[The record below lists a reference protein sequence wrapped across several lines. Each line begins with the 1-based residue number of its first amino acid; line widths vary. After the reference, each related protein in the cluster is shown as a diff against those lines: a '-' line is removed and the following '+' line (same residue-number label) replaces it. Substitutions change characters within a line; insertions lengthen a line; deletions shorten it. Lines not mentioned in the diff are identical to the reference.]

1 MNYDKILT
9 QRLIELFDKY
19 LGTGNIGT
27 ILKKSVDNV
36 KKADMI
42 VPVLGMQGMG
52 KSTLINGLLKENILP
67 NDADETTCVPV
78 EIKYG
83 IDEKADVYFKSS
95 KEKEIVYTREELNT
109 YVDNVCNPGNEK
121 NVDRIVLYRKC
132 DLLKDGLVL
141 VDLPGVGSLTKANE
155 ETTTRYIKNLTT
167 AIFVIP
173 TVPTIR
179 KKEAIFIKGVWSQ
192 FPVATFVQN
201 DWGETAQEIA
211 DSLEYNQMRL
221 KQISEEIKTPF
232 NENII
237 VVNAYKAITGALQ
250 NDTKKIEESNIG
262 KLVSHIEC
270 LAQKWQNNMESNIN
284 SKIKSCLESTSQEI
298 SKLIAQANLTKE
310 ESRKERQ
317 KEYDDF
323 VALST
328 EKIDELESAKRE
340 FRSKIESEMNSLKKL
355 AGETAGELRKNLY
368 KSIDNGVFDGEL
380 LDEEFKMLQES
391 SSSNFFDEAIGKLN
405 QLKFTFMEKLEE
417 MSNVKELENDLKL
430 EGEKV
435 NKKEKNKYERYF
447 GNLGAVG
454 GNAGGAWLGAKIGAV
469 IGSGFPGIG
478 TAIGAVV
485 GSFIGFFAG
494 SYIKK
499 KIQAKRAA
507 ETKNAVDPFI
517 DKFEESLK
525 RMISTKKEE
534 LSKQVQTIIDDII
547 ERLNDESVSL
557 RNKISIEPND
567 DDLQLYRDDLNYLQ
581 ALERDL

>member
-1 MNYDKILT
+1 MNYDKILAP
-9 QRLIELFDKY
+9 RLIELFDKY

-27 ILKKSVDNV
+27 ILKKSVDNI
-36 KKADMI
+36 KKSDMI

-83 IDEKADVYFKSS
+83 IDEKAEVYFKSS

-109 YVDNVCNPGNEK
+109 YVDNVCNPGNVK

-132 DLLKDGLVL
+132 DLLKNGLVL

-237 VVNAYKAITGALQ
+237 VVNAYKAITGALL
-250 NDTKKIEESNIG
+250 NDSKKIEESNIG

-270 LAQKWQNNMESNIN
+270 LAKEWQNNMESNIN

-298 SKLIAQANLTKE
+298 SKLITQANLSKE

-317 KEYDDF
+317 KEYDEF

-328 EKIDELESAKRE
+328 TKIDELESAKRE
-340 FRSKIESEMNSLKKL
+340 FRSKVESEMNSLKKL
-355 AGETAGELRKNLY
+355 AGESAGELRKNLY

-435 NKKEKNKYERYF
+435 NKREKNKYERYLDNI
-447 GNLGAVG
+447 GIM
-454 GNAGGAWLGAKIGAV
+454 GGASAGAKIGAL
-469 IGSGFPGIG
+469 IGSGVPVIG

-485 GSFIGFFAG
+485 GSIIGFYAG

-525 RMISTKKEE
+525 RMILTKKEE

-547 ERLNDESVSL
+547 ERLNDECVSL

-567 DDLQLYRDDLNYLQ
+567 DDLQLYRDDLSYLQ
-581 ALERDL
+581 TLERDL